1 MTSIAVCIL
10 CLSKGYFPKDVL
22 AVLKMAVDGVQR
34 TVAWGA
40 EFRNYILVQVTHP
53 SKLMQLTAL
62 NELML
67 GPINGATKLDTIY

>member
-1 MTSIAVCIL
+1 M
-10 CLSKGYFPKDVL
+10 
-22 AVLKMAVDGVQR
+22 LKMAVDGVQR

-67 GPINGATKLDTIY
+67 GPIDGATKLDTIC